1 MQQYVIFN
9 VLKEYCIPKDE
20 LFYRFIC
27 LRKGGMHDTCALIH
41 LPFYGECHQHC
52 YRGITCMYIVSVCQ
66 SHFIQMRVSIDCFHH
81 IYTCEN
87 AFMGHDLNKAV

>member
-41 LPFYGECHQHC
+41 LLFYGECHQHC
-52 YRGITCMYIVSVCQ
+52 YRVPGRFAPNPVSPSFISSPGPKVQVNYCHHLASVVC
-66 SHFIQMRVSIDCFHH
+66 R
-81 IYTCEN
+81 
-87 AFMGHDLNKAV
+87 L